1 MNRTILVA
9 ALAAIAVTIGAY
21 VYLSPPDQATSLLP
35 VSAANAQDTVEATD
49 VDTSAIIEMTLGDPE
64 APITVIE
71 YASFTCP
78 HCRSFHETV
87 FPQLEENFI
96 DTGLVQFIY
105 REVYFDRYGLW
116 AGMIARCAGPVRY
129 FGVVDLLYEN
139 QSEWTVGDPATV
151 AENLSRIGLTV
162 GLTRDQ
168 VDACLQDGD
177 TAQALVSWYEE
188 NAATDDVTGTPSF
201 IINGEKYSNMSY
213 ASFAETLNALLPDSQ

>member
-21 VYLSPPDQATSLLP
+21 AYLSPPDQATSLLP
-35 VSAANAQDTVEATD
+35 VSAANAQDTVEVTD

-96 DTGLVQFIY
+96 DTGLGVQGQFGISASSNCY
-105 REVYFDRYGLW
+105 TKISPNGPSVIQRLW
-116 AGMIARCAGPVRY
+116 PKI
-129 FGVVDLLYEN
+129 
-139 QSEWTVGDPATV
+139 
-151 AENLSRIGLTV
+151 
-162 GLTRDQ
+162 
-168 VDACLQDGD
+168 
-177 TAQALVSWYEE
+177 
-188 NAATDDVTGTPSF
+188 
-201 IINGEKYSNMSY
+201 
-213 ASFAETLNALLPDSQ
+213 